1 MTEPVARE
9 PGLSVPDLP
18 IPEAPPLRG
27 PRLWLCHWLLAV
39 QFFTRIPITG
49 RVASW
54 APYSP
59 QALTRST
66 RFFPLV
72 GIVVGAFGALI
83 YVAAAQILPSNV
95 AVVLSMC
102 ATIWI
107 TGAFHE
113 DGWADF
119 CDAFGTSS
127 DREKTLLIMTDSR
140 IGAYGAIGLIM
151 MLGLKLHLLLAL
163 DEAWMVST
171 LICAHAISRGWAVVI
186 MRTLPYAKPQD
197 DSKSKPIA
205 QALRGDDALMAW
217 LFALLPAALLAWWID
232 SVLSIACGLVLSAL
246 GTIWMARTMA
256 KRLQGYT
263 GDGLG
268 ATQQLTEVLFL
279 IGVLAWWEA
288 S

>member
-1 MTEPVARE
+1 MTEPTAPEPVVRPTDVA
-9 PGLSVPDLP
+9 GLP
-18 IPEAPPLRG
+18 APPLRG

-39 QFFTRIPITG
+39 QFFTRIPVTG
-49 RVASW
+49 RLASW
-54 APYSP
+54 APYSA

-83 YVAAAQILPSNV
+83 YMAAAQVLPGNV

-151 MLGLKLHLLLAL
+151 MLGLKLHVLLAL
-163 DEAWMVST
+163 DETWMVST

-186 MRTLPYAKPQD
+186 MRALPYAKPMD

-217 LFALLPAALLAWWID
+217 MFALLPAVMLAWWID
-232 SVLSIACGLVLSAL
+232 SVLSIACGFILSAL
-246 GTIWMARTMA
+246 GTVWMARIMA
-256 KRLQGYT
+256 RRLQGYT

-288 S
+288 